1 MEWSADAD
9 DLPYAP
15 LSTPEPH
22 VLLFEIARVALDA
35 LRVNKLRSLL
45 TMLGIIIGVGAVIA
59 MVALGNG
66 AQQSVQDRIASL
78 GTTLLQVNPQ
88 RVVQAGIQTT
98 SLRKLTPD
106 DSKMITDRSQ
116 HLSQVQPEQDGTQQV
131 VYMRENSSV
140 NIIGTTPNYLEVH
153 KYELDQGRMF
163 TAKEDN
169 ARLRVAVIGAGILPL
184 INVGGPEEILGQNI
198 RIQGEQFEVVGVLQ
212 PKGQANSFGNPD
224 EVILIP
230 FNTGEFRLFG
240 NNRLNAIYALA
251 ASEAEISDAME
262 EIESAIRRSHHLRP
276 LDQDDFRIRN
286 QSDFL
291 TTLGETTATFT
302 LLLAGIAAVSLLVG
316 GIGIMNIMLVSVTER
331 TREIGIRKALG
342 ATRGSILLQFLT
354 EAVILCAFGGLIG
367 VAAGMG
373 AAHELHN
380 LMGWR
385 TAVNASSVVLAFSVS
400 AATGLIFGV
409 WPAKKAAALDPIEAL
424 RFE

>member
-1 MEWSADAD
+1 MLE
-9 DLPYAP
+9 LP
-15 LSTPEPH
+15 
-22 VLLFEIARVALDA
+22 VLLFEIARVAIDA

-106 DSKMITDRSQ
+106 DSKMIVDRSQ

-131 VYMRENSSV
+131 VFMRENASINV
-140 NIIGTTPNYLEVH
+140 IGTTPNYLEVH
-153 KYELDQGRMF
+153 KYDLDQGRMF
-163 TAKEDN
+163 NIKEDN
-169 ARLRVAVIGAGILPL
+169 ARLRVAVVGAGILPL
-184 INVGGPEEILGQNI
+184 INVTSPEEILGQDI
-198 RIQGEQFEVVGVLQ
+198 RIQGEQFQVLGVLKS
-212 PKGQANSFGNPD
+212 KGQANSFGNPD
-224 EVILIP
+224 EIILIP
-230 FNTGEFRLFG
+230 FSTGQFRLFG
-240 NNRLNAIYALA
+240 NNRLNSIYALA
-251 ASEAEISDAME
+251 ATEAEIPDAME
-262 EIESAIRRSHHLRP
+262 DIESAIRRSHHLRA

-291 TTLGETTATFT
+291 TTLGETTQTFT

-342 ATRGSILLQFLT
+342 ATRGSILFQFLM
-354 EAVILCAFGGLIG
+354 EAVVLCACGGLIG

-385 TAVNASSVVLAFSVS
+385 TSVDFASIALAFGTA

-409 WPAKKAAALDPIEAL
+409 WPAKQAAALDPIEAL